1 MKRILFSI
9 TVLSAFFLSSCIKN
23 DPVLYQDSKVEFD
36 GAVWNA
42 NSVGVTYPILTRVP
56 SQGVATPTSQPA
68 ITRTSGSFNLR
79 VNLVGPQR
87 STATTFSYT
96 VDAAS
101 STAVA
106 GTHYTAFSGTGTIPA
121 DSSFGVV
128 TVNVLN
134 PGVSSTTPAVLVLQL
149 TDNENFKA
157 NVNYAK
163 VGLSISQL

>member
-1 MKRILFSI
+1 MKKILFSI
-9 TVLSAFFLSSCIKN
+9 TILSAFFLSSCIKN
-23 DPVLYQDSKVEFD
+23 DPILYQDSKVEFD

-42 NSVGVTYPILTRVP
+42 NSVGVTYPIITRVP
-56 SQGVATPTSQPA
+56 AQGTATSTAQPA

-79 VNLVGPQR
+79 VNLVGPQK
-87 STATTFSYT
+87 STPTNFTYT
-96 VDAAS
+96 VDAA

-121 DSSFGVV
+121 DSSFGII

-134 PGVSSTTPAVLVLQL
+134 PGVSSSTPAVLVLKL
-149 TDNENFKA
+149 TDNDTYKA
-157 NVNYAK
+157 SVNYAK